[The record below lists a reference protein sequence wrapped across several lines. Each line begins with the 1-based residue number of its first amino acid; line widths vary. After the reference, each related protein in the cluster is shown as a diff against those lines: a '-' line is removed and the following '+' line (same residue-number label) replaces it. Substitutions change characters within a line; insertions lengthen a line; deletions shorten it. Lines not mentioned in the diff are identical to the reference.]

1 VAAHGVEISNWSL
14 CNKTL
19 FCTDTDYR
27 PLGHDTIFQKKK
39 ITCPIF
45 SGISR
50 NYNTIEEEIKERL
63 IAGNKAYYANQKMFQ
78 SKLLSRKSKLK
89 LYWTLIRPVA
99 VHACETWVLKENSI
113 QKLMIFERK
122 ILRKMFGPTKGPNG
136 LWRIKTNE
144 EMDELIQRK
153 T

>member
-1 VAAHGVEISNWSL
+1 MNQSIPSS
-14 CNKTL
+14 TL
-19 FCTDTDYR
+19 DQTVN
-27 PLGHDTIFQKKK
+27 Q
-39 ITCPIF
+39 
-45 SGISR
+45 
-50 NYNTIEEEIKERL
+50 NNTTEEEVKGRL

-99 VHACETWVLKENSI
+99 VYACETWVLKENSI

-122 ILRKMFGPTKGPNG
+122 ILRKTFGPTKEPNG

-144 EMDELIQRK
+144 ELDELI
-153 T
+153 